1 MKNYFSLIGL
11 LVFTAIIIEID
22 LSSLIKILSKSNIL
36 FLFFSFLLNFLVLFI
51 KSFRWRYI
59 LKNQDIF
66 ISQLEAYSIY
76 SASAYFGII
85 TPGRIGD
92 FLRVFYLK
100 KNYNIDIIRGLP
112 SIIFDRIQDIYFL
125 LFLFSVGIWKYNILG
140 WFTNYFYVIILFI
153 VFLPLNLF
161 NENFSKK
168 IILFILKAFTVK
180 KYKSKIIN
188 NFDVFYDEL
197 EKAVNKKVFLIIGLT
212 IFSHFIVFTQCYF
225 ITQALQIK
233 IDYFTVILFYSITSI
248 ISFLPISISGIGT
261 RDAAL
266 VYLFYLVGIQ
276 PELAVSFSL
285 LIFIIIYLGVGLIGL
300 VSSYNRPIKLD
311 FKSF

>member
-168 IILFILKAFTVK
+168 IILFILKVIALK
-180 KYKSKIIN
+180 KYKLKIIN
-188 NFDVFYDEL
+188 NFDVFYL
-197 EKAVNKKVFLIIGLT
+197 SLIHI
-212 IFSHFIVFTQCYF
+212 
-225 ITQALQIK
+225 
-233 IDYFTVILFYSITSI
+233 
-248 ISFLPISISGIGT
+248 
-261 RDAAL
+261 
-266 VYLFYLVGIQ
+266 
-276 PELAVSFSL
+276 
-285 LIFIIIYLGVGLIGL
+285 
-300 VSSYNRPIKLD
+300 
-311 FKSF
+311 